1 LTQSTKESLNFIRK
15 YRAICENNPKF
26 EKDFMIY
33 FEEKIIDY
41 QRKNITAEE
50 LDESV
55 SDYLDNYLIS
65 KRDKALKSILREKK

>member
-1 LTQSTKESLNFIRK
+1 
-15 YRAICENNPKF
+15 
-26 EKDFMIY
+26 MIY